1 MAPAVAG
8 GLGLSGMVLDT
19 VQQSSLVLILP
30 MALFVPV
37 AGDSQAIVDSW

>member
-19 VQQSSLVLILP
+19 VQQSSLDLILP
-30 MALFVPV
+30 MALSVPE